1 MTKPP
6 TRNAAVGASGERDRR
21 PRCSKQAGC
30 RIIARNWHCRG
41 GELDLVAL
49 DGDIL
54 VCVEVRVRTEAGHGT
69 AAESVV
75 GVKTK
80 RLLHAVAAFIDAH
93 PEHADRLVRIDV
105 VAITLDRAGRVI
117 ETLHMRDAI
126 SEA

>member
-6 TRNAAVGASGERDRR
+6 ARNAAVGASGERIAALLLE
-21 PRCSKQAGC
+21 QVGC

-54 VCVEVRVRTEAGHGT
+54 VCAEVRVRTGVAYGS
-69 AAESVV
+69 AAESIV

-80 RLLHAVAAFIDAH
+80 RILHAVAAFLDTY

-105 VAITLDRAGRVI
+105 VAITLDRAGRVV
-117 ETLHMRDAI
+117 ETLHLRDALG
-126 SEA
+126 EG